1 MNLSSIALA
10 GVQQADLQLQSAG
23 SRIASYGANTSGGA
37 AGVPVDL
44 STAAVALISAKNQY
58 AANIGTLK
66 VADEIF
72 KTTLDV
78 LA

>member
-1 MNLSSIALA
+1 
-10 GVQQADLQLQSAG
+10 
-23 SRIASYGANTSGGA
+23 
-37 AGVPVDL
+37 VDL